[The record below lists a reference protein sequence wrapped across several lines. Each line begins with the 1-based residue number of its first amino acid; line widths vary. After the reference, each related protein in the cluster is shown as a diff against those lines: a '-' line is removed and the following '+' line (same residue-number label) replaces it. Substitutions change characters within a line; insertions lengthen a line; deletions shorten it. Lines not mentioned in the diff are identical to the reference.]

1 MKAFDTLGLRGCV
14 TRGGWWWWW
23 ESRGEDLGKRQD
35 MKWGEII

>member
-14 TRGGWWWWW
+14 TRGGWW